1 MSSRKYTKDY
11 RLENKSQKN
20 GKVVTIPVYRGE
32 LFGFE
37 KKKED
42 VERVKRVFL
51 IFTIAEWVIYF
62 VALLLN
68 TDKGRVMYVSL
79 PLIAVAFPLLGQTSI
94 VLMLK
99 KTKSEYIRSEKDK
112 ITEKLISWVFVSFF
126 FSLCSLLGHV
136 VSWIMRGESILDAIL
151 LVLTL
156 LLVALSYSLFA
167 KRKDLAMKMVGTTK
181 LPEEE
186 DQK

>member
-1 MSSRKYTKDY
+1 MSSRKYAKDY

-37 KKKED
+37 KKRED
-42 VERVKRVFL
+42 VERAKK
-51 IFTIAEWVIYF
+51 IFISFTFAEWVIYI

-68 TDKGRVMYVSL
+68 TDKDRVMYVSL

-94 VLMLK
+94 VLMLIK
-99 KTKSEYIRSEKDK
+99 AKNEYIRSEKDK
-112 ITEKLISWVFVSFF
+112 ITERLTSWVFVSFF
-126 FSLCSLLGHV
+126 FSLCSLLGHF
-136 VSWIMRGESILDAIL
+136 VSWIMSGESIIDAVL
-151 LVLTL
+151 LFLTL

-167 KRKDLAMKMVGTTK
+167 KRKDLAMKVVGTTK
-181 LPEEE
+181 LPEGEE
-186 DQK
+186 